1 MNQIR
6 VSNGKAQHNWCDR
19 WSGNKGIAEANPMV
33 KSKTEELQVAF
44 FNGLGY
50 ETWENVW

>member
-1 MNQIR
+1 
-6 VSNGKAQHNWCDR
+6 
-19 WSGNKGIAEANPMV
+19 MV